1 MKKPGKHIFGIPTVV
16 ARVPTDSQPATVVR
30 FLHLQCCTY
39 TGRRRSNRAVGAKVY
54 GSNPTVRIPT
64 CCSAHWFRTA
74 STAPP
79 LRLSLRNVQNNAA
92 HARGSGVR
100 RAAAGR
106 IHGRREGAP
115 TDGRLQNTGEENCQ
129 TPQQHVATKDIHRER
144 RLLLPVRCAPRSARA
159 PTPTCGAVL
168 RAVIFT
174 TTAFASSALRRRAT
188 QSGAVRA
195 PKILPRCDSR
205 PTRRKPRREQTRLQ
219 LSGGVTDRVHG
230 QVPRGH
236 RDGVSAVRLHQI
248 WCASNTSQQSWP
260 PATSRDVHTHHA
272 TSRLRSPSQT
282 PSYKKRRR
290 CTQIRGRNAI

>member
-30 FLHLQCCTY
+30 FLGIQNY
-39 TGRRRSNRAVGAKVY
+39 ISQG
-54 GSNPTVRIPT
+54 
-64 CCSAHWFRTA
+64 
-74 STAPP
+74 
-79 LRLSLRNVQNNAA
+79 LRLIACGEPVSYAHRRGIAVLRNVQNNAA

-205 PTRRKPRREQTRLQ
+205 PTRRKPRRVQTRLQ

-282 PSYKKRRR
+282 PSYKRRRR

>member
-1 MKKPGKHIFGIPTVV
+1 MFYCSLVQEA
-16 ARVPTDSQPATVVR
+16 ARHREV
-30 FLHLQCCTY
+30 
-39 TGRRRSNRAVGAKVY
+39 
-54 GSNPTVRIPT
+54 
-64 CCSAHWFRTA
+64 
-74 STAPP
+74 P

-272 TSRLRSPSQT
+272 ASRLRSPSQT
-282 PSYKKRRR
+282 PSYKRRRR